1 MSRPRTFGQLGEVFD
16 GPHATPRRLD
26 QGPYFLSISSLDKG
40 RLNLDLSD
48 HVSPADFAL
57 WTRRIEPREG
67 DLLFSY
73 ETRLGE
79 AALMPARVE
88 ACLGRR
94 MALLRPDTSVVDPRF
109 LLYYYLS
116 PYFQSVIAERAVHGA
131 TVSRIPLIHMGS
143 WPVDIPPIDK
153 QRRIAEV
160 LGALDDKMVE
170 NRAVVQ
176 DIDELVLCLFLQAT
190 EGAEKTPLSSIALV
204 NPSTLASAGH
214 GTLRYVDIGALG
226 VGSMPLPIQT
236 AWSDAPSRAR
246 RPVNKGDVLWST
258 VRPNLRAHALSLYEG
273 SDLIASTGLAVIR
286 PIEGDYAFVYECVR
300 TAAFTSH
307 LVSSAAGSAYPAV
320 RPGDIGCGPVP
331 CLSIADRRSFQSAAG
346 PLRQRQWASL
356 VENRSLAALRDALLP
371 KLMSGELRVRDA
383 EKQVEEVV

>member
-1 MSRPRTFGQLGEVFD
+1 M
-16 GPHATPRRLD
+16 
-26 QGPYFLSISSLDKG
+26 
-40 RLNLDLSD
+40 
-48 HVSPADFAL
+48 
-57 WTRRIEPREG
+57 
-67 DLLFSY
+67 
-73 ETRLGE
+73 
-79 AALMPARVE
+79 
-88 ACLGRR
+88 
-94 MALLRPDTSVVDPRF
+94 
-109 LLYYYLS
+109 
-116 PYFQSVIAERAVHGA
+116 
-131 TVSRIPLIHMGS
+131 
-143 WPVDIPPIDK
+143 
-153 QRRIAEV
+153 AEV
-160 LGALDDKMVE
+160 LGVLDDKMVE

-300 TAAFTSH
+300 TAAFTVT
-307 LVSSAAGSAYPAV
+307 LSAVQREALIRRS
-320 RPGDIGCGPVP
+320 GPVTLAVARYRA
-331 CLSIADRRSFQSAAG
+331 CLSRTAVPFNPPPARYVNGSGR
-346 PLRQRQWASL
+346 PLWRTGD
-356 VENRSLAALRDALLP
+356 LAALRDALLP
-371 KLMSGELRVRDA
+371 KLMSGELRVRDT

>member
-1 MSRPRTFGQLGEVFD
+1 
-16 GPHATPRRLD
+16 
-26 QGPYFLSISSLDKG
+26 
-40 RLNLDLSD
+40 
-48 HVSPADFAL
+48 
-57 WTRRIEPREG
+57 
-67 DLLFSY
+67 
-73 ETRLGE
+73 
-79 AALMPARVE
+79 
-88 ACLGRR
+88 

-258 VRPNLRAHALSLYEG
+258 VRPNLRAHALSLY
-273 SDLIASTGLAVIR
+273 
-286 PIEGDYAFVYECVR
+286 GDP
-300 TAAFTSH
+300 T
-307 LVSSAAGSAYPAV
+307 
-320 RPGDIGCGPVP
+320 
-331 CLSIADRRSFQSAAG
+331 
-346 PLRQRQWASL
+346 
-356 VENRSLAALRDALLP
+356 
-371 KLMSGELRVRDA
+371 
-383 EKQVEEVV
+383 